1 MKSFNLKNII
11 WSVALIAFVIVLIF
25 QGGCHIQEGDQ
36 LIMATYYKT
45 PHKAFVEDDYYN
57 EQCGEFE
64 MELCAPEIDDVALY
78 VYKTEHGYVMTSPLR
93 IKDGKY
99 ASIGRYSGSELSE
112 DDNSLKKFSHNRIS
126 LSNGKTLYYGLILSE
141 LKDEYITEGIDC
153 VDISVENGGKIYNL
167 TVYYFCE

>member
-1 MKSFNLKNII
+1 MKLLTPKNIL
-11 WSVALIAFVIVLIF
+11 WSIVFIAAVIILIF
-25 QGGCHIQEGDQ
+25 QGGCHIQEGDR

-45 PHKAFVEDDYYN
+45 PYKAFVKDGYYN
-57 EQCGEFE
+57 DVCGEFE
-64 MELCAPEIDDVALY
+64 MELCAPEIDDIALY
-78 VYKTEHGYVMTSPLR
+78 VYKTENGYVMTSPLR

-99 ASIGRYSGSELSE
+99 ACIGRYSGSELSE
-112 DDNSLKKFSHNRIS
+112 EDDSLKNFSHNRIS